1 MTVAIVLLVMMSA
14 YFSATETAFSCLN
27 KIRMKSRA
35 ESGDHRAAL
44 AMDLVEDYDR
54 LISTILIGNN
64 IVNITASTVGTVL
77 FTKLY
82 AAYGP
87 TVSTVVL
94 TLVVLIFGEISPKSL
109 AKEHAESFAMF
120 SAPILRV
127 FLLVL
132 RPLNFL
138 FSQWKRLLNMIF
150 HPSEDQGITEEE
162 LITMVSEAENE
173 GGLDQ
178 HESQLIRSAIEFG
191 DLEAG
196 DILTPRVDIVAVE
209 DSASMEE
216 ILQGAFGSIRNFG
229 NTLRWI
235 TPCILTGIAAT
246 IAFKSGVMNLGIE
259 GQLYFGA
266 YAAALFGFYV
276 HLPKALHVTGCLLAA
291 GIAGML
297 FALIPAVMK
306 LTFHVNEMI
315 TTLMLN
321 YIAVLLTEYFTYIV
335 MGISAAGDSLA
346 LSTPP
351 IADTARLTNL
361 IPKTNASTGV
371 LIAVALVIVIFMVYR
386 YTVIGYELKQVGENR
401 RFARIGGVN
410 VTKTFLAIFLLSG
423 FVAGLCGSIE
433 VQGTYGKF
441 TASFSNNLG
450 WDGIMIA
457 MIAGNHPIT
466 VLGVAVIWG
475 ILKAGSLHMER
486 MCDVN
491 RLTVLLIQAL
501 FVLFITVD
509 YRKLFGAVKRKA
521 VVA

>member
-1 MTVAIVLLVMMSA
+1 MG
-14 YFSATETAFSCLN
+14 F
-27 KIRMKSRA
+27 
-35 ESGDHRAAL
+35 
-44 AMDLVEDYDR
+44 
-54 LISTILIGNN
+54 
-64 IVNITASTVGTVL
+64 
-77 FTKLY
+77 
-82 AAYGP
+82 
-87 TVSTVVL
+87 
-94 TLVVLIFGEISPKSL
+94 
-109 AKEHAESFAMF
+109 
-120 SAPILRV
+120 
-127 FLLVL
+127 
-132 RPLNFL
+132 
-138 FSQWKRLLNMIF
+138 
-150 HPSEDQGITEEE
+150 
-162 LITMVSEAENE
+162 
-173 GGLDQ
+173 
-178 HESQLIRSAIEFG
+178 
-191 DLEAG
+191 
-196 DILTPRVDIVAVE
+196 
-209 DSASMEE
+209 
-216 ILQGAFGSIRNFG
+216 
-229 NTLRWI
+229 
-235 TPCILTGIAAT
+235 
-246 IAFKSGVMNLGIE
+246 E

-291 GIAGML
+291 GAAGML

-306 LTFHVNEMI
+306 LVFHVNEMI

-321 YIAVLLTEYFTYIV
+321 YIAILMTEYLTYIV

-351 IADTARLTNL
+351 IEDTARLTNL
-361 IPKTNASTGV
+361 IPKTNASTGI
-371 LIAVALVIVIFMVYR
+371 LIAVGLVVVIYLVYR
-386 YTVIGYELKQVGENR
+386 CTVVGYELKQVGENR

-457 MIAGNHPIT
+457 MIAGNNPLT
-466 VLGVAVIWG
+466 VLVVAVIWG

-509 YRKLFGAVKRKA
+509 YRKLAGMFKRKA
-521 VVA
+521 VVG

>member
-1 MTVAIVLLVMMSA
+1 MIFPMDSSTISMTVAIVLLVMMSA

-82 AAYGP
+82 EAYGP
-87 TVSTVVL
+87 TISTVVL

-120 SAPILRV
+120 SEPILRV

-150 HPSEDQGITEEE
+150 RPSEEQGITEEE

-216 ILQGAFGSIRNFG
+216 IAAVFAESGYSRLPVYHKDVDDIVGVIHEKDFHAARYRGQTDIAGC
-229 NTLRWI
+229 I
-235 TPCILTGIAAT
+235 TPVHYTTANAE
-246 IAFKSGVMNLGIE
+246 LGLLLRTLQKKKTHMAIVVDEYGGTE
-259 GQLYFGA
+259 G
-266 YAAALFGFYV
+266 
-276 HLPKALHVTGCLLAA
+276 
-291 GIAGML
+291 
-297 FALIPAVMK
+297 
-306 LTFHVNEMI
+306 
-315 TTLMLN
+315 
-321 YIAVLLTEYFTYIV
+321 LLTMEDILEELVGEIWDEHDEVEEPFRFLNDNTCRV
-335 MGISAAGDSLA
+335 LGSADPEELFEKLGLDC
-346 LSTPP
+346 STE
-351 IADTARLTNL
+351 
-361 IPKTNASTGV
+361 AST
-371 LIAVALVIVIFMVYR
+371 
-386 YTVIGYELKQVGENR
+386 VGGWVMEMTER
-401 RFARIGGVN
+401 VPQPGD
-410 VTKTFLAIFLLSG
+410 G
-423 FVAGLCGSIE
+423 FDCGPWH
-433 VQGTYGKF
+433 
-441 TASFSNNLG
+441 A
-450 WDGIMIA
+450 
-457 MIAGNHPIT
+457 T
-466 VLGVAVIWG
+466 VLKTDGRHVQEIELRRSAQ
-475 ILKAGSLHMER
+475 
-486 MCDVN
+486 
-491 RLTVLLIQAL
+491 TVSA
-501 FVLFITVD
+501 
-509 YRKLFGAVKRKA
+509 
-521 VVA
+521 